1 MVVWNRL
8 DYLSETEKQLGHK
21 NIYEDVSF
29 NDKILHDLIETSN
42 KIFLNLKRKGS
53 ILEKE
58 MKYFVYGYKNASNL
72 RKLYFLPK
80 MHIRISIVPGRPVIS
95 NCRTPTKKASEF
107 LDYHLKPVMQKSWS
121 YIKELGF
128 YRENQKD
135 K

>member
-1 MVVWNRL
+1 MQFCRN
-8 DYLSETEKQLGHK
+8 
-21 NIYEDVSF
+21 
-29 NDKILHDLIETSN
+29 N
-42 KIFLNLKRKGS
+42 KMFLNLKRKGS
-53 ILEKE
+53 LSEKE
-58 MKYFVYGYKNASNL
+58 MKCFVYDYKNASNL

-80 MHIRISIVPGRPVIS
+80 IYKRLSNVPSRPVTS
-95 NCRTPTKKASEF
+95 NCGTPTKKASEF